1 MLRQIT
7 NLRFALLADAV
18 ASGATGLMMIAGAD
32 LLTGLLGLPVALMRE
47 AGLLLVPYVALVA
60 FVGTRQA
67 ISHGAVRA
75 IIALNVAWVAGQ
87 HRPADERHRG
97 ADRAGLRFRDLP
109 GGRGRCVRGAAI
121 HRPAPRAGGDGLS
134 HTASAISTMRRRV
147 TASAAHFA
155 VWASRL
161 MTCRL
166 GNPQNER
173 SDGQSMSRCSRH
185 TRNSGTR

>member
-67 ISHGAVRA
+67 IPHGVVRA
-75 IIALNVAWVAGQ
+75 IIALNIAWVAGSIGLLMSGIVAPTVLGYAFVIFQ
-87 HRPADERHRG
+87 AVVVGVFAELQFI
-97 ADRAGLRFRDLP
+97 GLRRAQ
-109 GGRGRCVRGAAI
+109 AA
-121 HRPAPRAGGDGLS
+121 
-134 HTASAISTMRRRV
+134 TA
-147 TASAAHFA
+147 
-155 VWASRL
+155 
-161 MTCRL
+161 
-166 GNPQNER
+166 
-173 SDGQSMSRCSRH
+173 
-185 TRNSGTR
+185 

>member
-32 LLTGLLGLPVALMRE
+32 LLTGLLGLPVALVRE

-75 IIALNVAWVAGQ
+75 IIALNIAWVAGSIGLLMSGIVAPTVLGYAFVIFQ
-87 HRPADERHRG
+87 AVVVGVFAELQFI
-97 ADRAGLRFRDLP
+97 GLRRAQ
-109 GGRGRCVRGAAI
+109 AA
-121 HRPAPRAGGDGLS
+121 
-134 HTASAISTMRRRV
+134 TA
-147 TASAAHFA
+147 
-155 VWASRL
+155 
-161 MTCRL
+161 
-166 GNPQNER
+166 
-173 SDGQSMSRCSRH
+173 
-185 TRNSGTR
+185 